1 MYLRRALFRY
11 MIYIRPISY
20 DDAIEALA
28 NNNRKIPITHYR
40 K

>member
-11 MIYIRPISY
+11 MIYIRPSFY
-20 DDAIEALA
+20 DDPIEALA
-28 NNNRKIPITHYR
+28 NNNLKIPITNYR